1 MKCICVVKFVLAMFF
16 FFSDDISE
24 SPLGE
29 CTLTILV
36 ETTMLIKQI
45 KENLHVSSQP
55 KKQSLPD
62 CEDRLSI

>member
-1 MKCICVVKFVLAMFF
+1 MKCICVVKFVLAMFFFCF

-55 KKQSLPD
+55 KKTVFA
-62 CEDRLSI
+62 RLRG

>member
-1 MKCICVVKFVLAMFF
+1 MKCICVVKFVLAMCFF
-16 FFSDDISE
+16 VFFSDDISE

-36 ETTMLIKQI
+36 ETAMLIKQI

-55 KKQSLPD
+55 KKTVFA
-62 CEDRLSI
+62 RLRG